1 MSVRKWQGAASGMLI
16 GLGVGVGIGVLL
28 APKSGKETR
37 DQITGSVKDGLDSA
51 VARGQDLTRL
61 AQRSLEDAR
70 DRLRD
75 AADAGEQAYKDARSE
90 LS

>member
-1 MSVRKWQGAASGMLI
+1 MLI

-37 DQITGSVKDGLDSA
+37 DQIAGSVKDGLDSA